1 MKDDIKNL
9 IGRLRAN
16 VGAFIAKDK
25 HLNIAELIV
34 DCLNASYELEE
45 AYSIIDK
52 MSHEGMFKP
61 SQRDVEPIMK
71 STEMWDEERQELV
84 YIPQKELFEYYVV
97 DALSGHRAIGVVQA
111 TDINEATEIMKNSIK
126 PNHFCVT
133 NVHKLEF
140 NDKGFCDIYSG
151 F

>member
-25 HLNIAELIV
+25 RLNIAELIV

-52 MSHEGMFKP
+52 ISHEGMFKP
-61 SQRDVEPIMK
+61 SESDVEPK
-71 STEMWDEERQELV
+71 
-84 YIPQKELFEYYVV
+84 KELFEYYVV
-97 DALSGHRAIGVVQA
+97 DDLSGHRAIGVVQA

-133 NVHKLEF
+133 HVHKLEF
-140 NDKGFCDIYSG
+140 NDKGFCDIYDG